1 MTEPIKRL
9 IDVMARLRDP
19 QGGCPWDLEQTF
31 ATIAPYTI
39 EEAYEVADAIASGDR
54 DVLKDELGDL
64 LFQVVYYA
72 QMSREEGGFDFDAI
86 AQYAAQK
93 MIRRHPHVFENAD
106 IADAEIAD
114 AEVQTRAWES
124 HKAAERSDN
133 AHGSGEPETLAGVAR
148 ALPALI
154 RAEKLA
160 KRAARVGFD
169 WASVDDVLAKID
181 EELDETKCEI
191 AEGAPDARLRDE
203 IGDLLFAVANLA
215 RKLGIDPEAALRGT
229 NDKFTRRFSYIEDE
243 LAKRGKTPEQSDL
256 EEMDTL
262 WNEAKDGEK
271 EIPPPSSG

>member
-1 MTEPIKRL
+1 MTEPINRL

-19 QGGCPWDLEQTF
+19 KGGCPWDLDQTF
-31 ATIAPYTI
+31 ETIAPYTI
-39 EEAYEVADAIASGDR
+39 EEAYEVADAIAIGDR
-54 DVLKDELGDL
+54 DLLLDELGDL

-86 AQYAAQK
+86 VENVSEK
-93 MIRRHPHVFENAD
+93 MIRRHPHVFAD
-106 IADAEIAD
+106 GKVADAEM
-114 AEVQTRAWES
+114 QTQAWEAQ
-124 HKAAERSDN
+124 KAAERSDKS
-133 AHGSGEPETLAGVAR
+133 HRSGEPKTLAGIAR

-169 WASVDDVLAKID
+169 WASVEDVLTKID

-191 AEGAPDARLRDE
+191 AEGAPDDRLSDE

-215 RKLGIDPEAALRGT
+215 RKLKLDPEGSLRGT
-229 NDKFTRRFSYIEDE
+229 NDKFTRRFAYIEDE

-262 WNEAKDGEK
+262 WNVAKDGEK
-271 EIPPPSSG
+271 ETPPSSSS